1 VTGLGILIFIVFV
14 LIAIGLHEFGHFAT
28 AKAFGIK
35 VERFFIGFGPKLWSV
50 KRGETEYGVSAF
62 PLGGYVRIAGMNPL
76 EEIKPEDKP
85 RTFKAKPAW
94 QRAIVLAA
102 GSITHFIVAI
112 IIIGAILSIAGEVD
126 PDKPT
131 TVLEQVGSAS
141 GTRTPAERAG
151 LKPDDRLVSVAGVSV
166 RSWSDAQ
173 QAIRGHPGQQ
183 IQIVVERDG
192 RRLSRTAALLTCVRT
207 SSGERDCVAP
217 YPNGEKTG
225 FLGVSPRFEK
235 VQYSVLSSIGKAASW
250 VGTGMKDS
258 VVAFGKIFAPS
269 NLNRLF
275 QVAIGQ
281 EERRIEDPT
290 SIVGIGRLS
299 GDAARSG
306 DFAILFLYIAT
317 FNVFIG
323 VVNLL
328 PLPPLDGGHLAV
340 LTYEKIARRDV
351 DMRRLLPITAMVLTI
366 FGMLF
371 VLLLYS
377 DIVNPLPSI
386 PG

>member
-1 VTGLGILIFIVFV
+1 MTGIGIFIFIAFV

-35 VERFFIGFGPKLWSV
+35 VERFFIGFGPKLWST

-102 GSITHFIVAI
+102 GSVTHFIVALI
-112 IIIGAILSIAGEVD
+112 IIAAILSIAGEPD
-126 PDKPT
+126 PDRPT
-131 TVLEQVGSAS
+131 LTIGSVGSTAGS
-141 GTRTPAERAG
+141 ETPAQRAG
-151 LKPDDRLVSVAGVSV
+151 VKPGDRVVSAAGTPVKTWDEFV
-166 RSWSDAQ
+166 EVVHK
-173 QAIRGHPGQQ
+173 HPGQT
-183 IQIVVERDG
+183 IRLVVARDG
-192 RRLSRTAALLTCVRT
+192 RQQTLTPT
-207 SSGERDCVAP
+207 LAP
-217 YPNGEKTG
+217 ENPKGQKVG
-225 FLGVSPRFEK
+225 FLGVSPR
-235 VQYSVLSSIGKAASW
+235 VAIVHHSVPASIGRAGSQ
-250 VGTGMKDS
+250 VGSLMKDS
-258 VVAFGKIFAPS
+258 LVAFKNVFAPS
-269 NLNRLF
+269 TLKRLF
-275 QVAIGQ
+275 QVAVGQ
-281 EERRIEDPT
+281 ETRKPEDPT
-290 SIVGIGRLS
+290 TIVGVGRQA
-299 GDAARSG
+299 GDLARTG
-306 DFAILFLYIAT
+306 DFVGLFLTVAI

-340 LTYEKIARRDV
+340 LSYEKIARRDV
-351 DMRRLLPITAMVLTI
+351 DMRRLLPITAMVLTV

-371 VLLLYS
+371 VLLLYT
-377 DIVNPLPSI
+377 DIVNPLPGI